1 MVHTTGFEMKDARSL
16 SSDVIAVSKVVVLGF
31 GFLVVYF
38 VFGLVVVLAAGFL
51 AGMSILKQ
59 EK

>member
-16 SSDVIAVSKVVVLGF
+16 SSDVIAVSVVVVLGF

-38 VFGLVVVLAAGFL
+38 VFGLAVVLAAGFTVP
-51 AGMSILKQ
+51 
-59 EK
+59 